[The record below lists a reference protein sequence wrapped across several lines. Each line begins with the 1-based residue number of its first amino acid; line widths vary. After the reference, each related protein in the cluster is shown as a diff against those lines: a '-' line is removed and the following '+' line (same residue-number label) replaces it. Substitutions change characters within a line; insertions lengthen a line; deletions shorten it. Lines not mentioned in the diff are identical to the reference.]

1 MSADSEVTLD
11 ISQQRISAN
20 AVSLF
25 VNGFYREAIRHEA
38 QDLLNE
44 IRERSGQEDLDGQR
58 LVQAVLADRNPFLA
72 FNDRE
77 TRQEQNLHA
86 SLRYLM
92 LGVMAGVRN
101 VYTHDV
107 RSEVAKD
114 DAAMW
119 LVLMGQLRT
128 QIERLDVVTSP

>member
-1 MSADSEVTLD
+1 MSADSEVRFD

-92 LGVMAGVRN
+92 LGVTAGVRN

>member
-1 MSADSEVTLD
+1 MSADSEVTFD

-92 LGVMAGVRN
+92 LGVTAGVRN

>member
-1 MSADSEVTLD
+1 MSADSEVRFD

-92 LGVMAGVRN
+92 LGVTAGVRN

-119 LVLMGQLRT
+119 LVLMGQLRI

>member
-1 MSADSEVTLD
+1 MSADSEVTFD

-92 LGVMAGVRN
+92 PGVTSGVRN

>member
-1 MSADSEVTLD
+1 M
-11 ISQQRISAN
+11 
-20 AVSLF
+20 
-25 VNGFYREAIRHEA
+25 
-38 QDLLNE
+38 
-44 IRERSGQEDLDGQR
+44 
-58 LVQAVLADRNPFLA
+58 A

-92 LGVMAGVRN
+92 PGVTAGVRN

-119 LVLMGQLRT
+119 LVLMGQLLT
-128 QIERLDVVTSP
+128 QIERARRCHVALNSVVSALTIELSLGRLTWCISDQTCDPPGPC

>member
-1 MSADSEVTLD
+1 MSADSEVTFD

-92 LGVMAGVRN
+92 LGVTAGVRN

-114 DAAMW
+114 DAPMW

>member
-92 LGVMAGVRN
+92 LGVMAGVRS